1 MTDAAK
7 PDSLRIIQGDLTA
20 KAMRLGIVAARFNEY
35 LVSRLVDGALDSI
48 KRHGG
53 SLGDT
58 TLAWVPGAFEIPV
71 AARKMAG
78 SGSYDAIICLGAV
91 VRGATPHFDYVAGE
105 AARGIA
111 QVSAQT
117 GVPCIFGVVTADT
130 LEQAIERCGT
140 KMGNRGFEA
149 VVSAIEMVNLL
160 RTL

>member
-111 QVSAQT
+111 QVGAQT

-140 KMGNRGFEA
+140 KLGNRGFEA

>member
-7 PDSLRIIQGDLTA
+7 PDSLRLIQGDLTA
-20 KAMRLGIVAARFNEY
+20 KGMRLGIVAARFNEY

-111 QVSAQT
+111 QVGAQT

-140 KMGNRGFEA
+140 KMGNRGFDAA
-149 VVSAIEMVNLL
+149 VAAIEMVNLL

>member
-7 PDSLRIIQGDLTA
+7 PDSLRLIQGDLTA

-149 VVSAIEMVNLL
+149 VVAAIEMVNLL

>member
-149 VVSAIEMVNLL
+149 VVAAIEMVNLL

>member
-7 PDSLRIIQGDLTA
+7 PDSLRLIQGDLTA

-111 QVSAQT
+111 QVSDQT

-149 VVSAIEMVNLL
+149 VVAAIEMVNLL